1 MMSFAVSSKRVQ
13 VLVALLGLVA
23 VMLLAADRAAADEEG
38 AVEDAPPSLGFTEV
52 TPSSLGY
59 EGGNVQIQ
67 AEVTD
72 DVGVGTVYAEIYG
85 PNGNQAIQL
94 FEGFQNNYFGTLEV
108 PANYSESSV
117 EYQVEIQA
125 YDSVNNY
132 SASLI
137 GGVQV
142 EAAPQ
147 FDEAPYINATEM
159 FPQVLPAEGGQVT
172 IRANAGDNRSLSG
185 LFAMVSLPGGGSTE
199 IGMYAIGGDQF
210 EGTFTAPANSGP
222 LAAEYVVEVVA
233 QDDIGQEARASAGT
247 VTVEAPVVVPGPG
260 HLETWMPSRS
270 FGSVRVGGMAERQ
283 VAIRNVR
290 EKKSGPIEA
299 TARLVGSPAFSIP
312 GEPAGTVHF
321 VLDPGTRQVIPVEF
335 RPTTTGPQT
344 ATLEV
349 VRADGGQSGFSVAL
363 SGQGVQKPAQP

>member
-1 MMSFAVSSKRVQ
+1 MAGRPRKGRWPRRRDRQTPRSRGGTGAGPRDPLWPGSDRQRPWRHPHDPGRRHLGPDGRGDRRGRRKVGITEKSPTAARSEVAWAPGRCPVDAGRPMMSFAVSLRRLQ
-13 VLVALLGLVA
+13 VLAVFVGLVA

-38 AVEDAPPSLGFTEV
+38 GGEDNPPALGFTEV

-94 FEGFQNNYFGTLEV
+94 FEGFEHNYFGTLEV

-117 EYQVEIQA
+117 EIQA
-125 YDSVNNY
+125 YDTNNAY
-132 SASLI
+132 IASLI

-147 FDEAPYINATEM
+147 FDEAPYITATEM
-159 FPQVLPAEGGQVT
+159 FPQVLPSEGGQVT

-185 LFAMVSLPGGGSTE
+185 IFVMVSLPGGGSTE
-199 IGMYAIGGDQF
+199 IGMYAISSDQF
-210 EGTFTAPANSGP
+210 EGTFTAPPNSGP

-247 VTVEAPVVVPGPG
+247 
-260 HLETWMPSRS
+260 
-270 FGSVRVGGMAERQ
+270 
-283 VAIRNVR
+283 I
-290 EKKSGPIEA
+290 
-299 TARLVGSPAFSIP
+299 
-312 GEPAGTVHF
+312 
-321 VLDPGTRQVIPVEF
+321 
-335 RPTTTGPQT
+335 
-344 ATLEV
+344 
-349 VRADGGQSGFSVAL
+349 
-363 SGQGVQKPAQP
+363 